1 MVENRC
7 NTENISCVPQFF
19 FTIIYLIVKFKSDEK
34 IMFFEVISNR
44 MSIFFQIRLAANKL

>member
-1 MVENRC
+1 MENRC